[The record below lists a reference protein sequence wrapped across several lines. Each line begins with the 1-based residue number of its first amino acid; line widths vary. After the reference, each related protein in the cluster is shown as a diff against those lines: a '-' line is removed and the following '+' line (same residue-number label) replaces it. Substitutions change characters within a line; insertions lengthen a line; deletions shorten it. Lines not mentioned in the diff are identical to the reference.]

1 MTDRLL
7 SEVEARLDDLISL
20 CDRLEQENATLRAK
34 ETNWQQERTRLT
46 EKNELA
52 RNRVETMINRLKNIE
67 AES

>member
-34 ETNWQQERTRLT
+34 ETDWQQERTRLT
-46 EKNELA
+46 EK
-52 RNRVETMINRLKNIE
+52 M
-67 AES
+67 S